1 MSRFCPKCGEELVD
15 NAKFCKSCG
24 YDLENHKENDV
35 KVEPGQYRPPEAE
48 KSHTV
53 AMVLGYICAVLI
65 PILGIIF
72 AIYLLTRDEPKAKTH
87 GKYMIIVAVVVWLI
101 SFILMMR

>member
-1 MSRFCPKCGEELVD
+1 MTRYCPNCGEELVD
-15 NAKFCKSCG
+15 KAKFCKSCG
-24 YDLENHKENDV
+24 YDLENHKQNDYIND
-35 KVEPGQYRPPEAE
+35 PGQYRPPVEE

-65 PILGIIF
+65 PLFGIIF
-72 AIYLLTRDEPKAKTH
+72 GIYLLTREEQKAKTH
-87 GKYMIIVAVVVWLI
+87 GKYVIIVAAAIWLI

>member
-24 YDLENHKENDV
+24 YDLENQKENDF
-35 KVEPGQYRPPEAE
+35 KVSPEQYRPPEAE

-65 PILGIIF
+65 PLFGIIF
-72 AIYLLTRDEPKAKTH
+72 GIYLMTRDEEKAKTH
-87 GKYMIIVAVVVWLI
+87 GKYIIIISAVIWFI
-101 SFILMMR
+101 SFVLLMR